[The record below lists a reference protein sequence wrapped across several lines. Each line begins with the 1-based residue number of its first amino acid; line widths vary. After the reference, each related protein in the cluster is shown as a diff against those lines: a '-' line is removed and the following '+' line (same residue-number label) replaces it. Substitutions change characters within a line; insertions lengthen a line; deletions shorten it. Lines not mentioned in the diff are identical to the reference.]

1 MSKDITEDLRK
12 DMDPATDAQDDAVSR
27 DSHTAQDGAGAMVC
41 GVCDV
46 PMEPMK
52 STFSYLKREFRHT
65 VLRCPIC
72 GQIYI
77 SEDLAK
83 GKMREVETIL
93 EEK

>member
-1 MSKDITEDLRK
+1 MNKDIKEDLIK
-12 DMDPATDAQDDAVSR
+12 DVGGENPSI
-27 DSHTAQDGAGAMVC
+27 MVC

-46 PMEPMK
+46 PMAPMK

-65 VLRCPIC
+65 VLRCPVC